1 MNFSESEAYL
11 YSLGNEVEA
20 MKLGLENIRRLL
32 TALKEPQ
39 KRYIKIQVAGTNGK
53 GSVCAMLDSICR
65 AAGISVGLF
74 TSPHL
79 ISITERIRING
90 YEIGK
95 DDLARLATLV
105 RDTAEDLLAG
115 GELACRPTYFEHLTA
130 MALTAFAEAGIQAAI
145 LETGLGGR
153 LDAVTAAESEIA
165 AITNIGL
172 DHQEYL
178 GDTIE
183 QIARE
188 KAAII
193 HEQTRSVIIGRQK
206 PGALRMIRQR
216 IRELGIPQDRVK
228 DCSAVFNESSPG
240 DPIRELPAE
249 TILIGA
255 HQIENAEVAVLAS
268 VALRGYFPLSDDDI
282 RKGLQNASHPG
293 RLEYIGN
300 FLLDGAHNTAGTA
313 ALKRYIETSGKR
325 PAALIFGA
333 MKEKDASGMLADL
346 APLADRIV
354 LTKPSNPRAL
364 SPEELLA
371 AMPDPIDR
379 AAVLLTEDPSEAVA
393 AARKAAGSGGLIL
406 VAGSLYLIGE
416 IRRLLLSA

>member
-20 MKLGLENIRRLL
+20 MKLGLENIQRLL
-32 TALKEPQ
+32 TALKEPH
-39 KRYIKIQVAGTNGK
+39 KRYIKVQVAGTNGK

-65 AAGISVGLF
+65 AAGLSVGLF

-95 DDLARLATLV
+95 DDLARLATVV
-105 RDTAEDLLAG
+105 RDTAEDLLEG
-115 GELACRPTYFEHLTA
+115 GELAYRPTYFEHLTA
-130 MALTAFAEAGIQAAI
+130 IALTAFAEAGIQAAI

-153 LDAVTAAESEIA
+153 LDAVTAAKAEIA

-172 DHQEYL
+172 DHQEHL

-193 HEQTRSVIIGRQK
+193 HEQTRSVIVGRQQ

-216 IRELGIPQDRVK
+216 ICELGFSQDRVK
-228 DCSAVFNESSPG
+228 DCSAVFDESSPG
-240 DPIRELPAE
+240 DPARDLPAE

-255 HQIENAEVAVLAS
+255 HQVQNAEVAVLTSA
-268 VALRGYFPLSDDDI
+268 ALRKYFPLSDDDI
-282 RKGLQNASHPG
+282 RKGLQNARHPG

-313 ALKRYIETSGKR
+313 ALKRYIETSGIR
-325 PAALIFGA
+325 PMALIFGA
-333 MKEKDASGMLADL
+333 MKEKDVSGMLADL
-346 APLADRIV
+346 VPFADRIV
-354 LTKPSNPRAL
+354 LTKSMNPRAL
-364 SPEELLA
+364 SPAELLA
-371 AMPDPIDR
+371 AMPDAIDR
-379 AAVLLTEDPSEAVA
+379 ASVLLTEDPSEAVA
-393 AARKAAGSGGLIL
+393 AARNAAGNDGLIL

-416 IRRLLLSA
+416 IRRLLLSD